1 MRVAAITLVT
11 ALHEVDADRVAARI
25 TTGHRMHVDGSA
37 FAAAR
42 AVAERADHLDR
53 VCGPDADHGLVVTLQ
68 PGSDARAVG
77 MLLANAARSEAG
89 DDRVLRH
96 VVGVLRADDV
106 AHLLWSDV
114 DDAFVAADRVASLVE
129 YATVIALDR
138 LAPLPLRRRRALVAL
153 LHRLAPQAVIVALPA
168 LRTARDLPASNGGAA
183 RVLASGAGW
192 MRALSTGAD
201 TGRDARDDL
210 VAMRYREPL
219 PFHPGR
225 LATVIERDLA
235 AGSSGRVLRSKGF
248 FRLASRPDHVGSW
261 SSFGAMLALDPTA
274 NPSWDPDA
282 PIGQALWFVGER
294 LDVHAIE
301 RALDGALLTPS
312 ELLAGPDLWRG
323 WADPFPVWPAVDPA
337 SEHRHE

>member
-1 MRVAAITLVT
+1 MRAAAITLVT

-53 VCGPDADHGLVVTLQ
+53 VCGPDADHGLVVTLR
-68 PGSDARAVG
+68 PGADARAVG
-77 MLLANAARSEAG
+77 MMLANAARSETG

-114 DDAFVAADRVASLVE
+114 DDAFVAADRVVSLVE

-138 LAPLPLRRRRALVAL
+138 LAPLSLRRRRALVAL
-153 LHRLAPQAVIVALPA
+153 LHRLAPHAVIVALPA

-192 MRALSTGAD
+192 MRALSSGAD

-274 NPSWDPDA
+274 NPSWDADA

-294 LDVHAIE
+294 LDVRAIV
-301 RALDGALLTPS
+301 RALDGALLTPP

>member
-1 MRVAAITLVT
+1 MRAAAITLVT

-53 VCGPDADHGLVVTLQ
+53 VCGPDADHGLVVTLR

-77 MLLANAARSEAG
+77 MMLANAARSETG

-114 DDAFVAADRVASLVE
+114 DDAFVAADRVASLAE

-138 LAPLPLRRRRALVAL
+138 LAPLSLRRRRALVAL

-192 MRALSTGAD
+192 MRALSSGAD

-219 PFHPGR
+219 PFHPG
-225 LATVIERDLA
+225 D
-235 AGSSGRVLRSKGF
+235 
-248 FRLASRPDHVGSW
+248 
-261 SSFGAMLALDPTA
+261 
-274 NPSWDPDA
+274 
-282 PIGQALWFVGER
+282 
-294 LDVHAIE
+294 
-301 RALDGALLTPS
+301 
-312 ELLAGPDLWRG
+312 
-323 WADPFPVWPAVDPA
+323 WPP
-337 SEHRHE
+337 

>member
-25 TTGHRMHVDGSA
+25 ATGHRMHVDGSA
-37 FAAAR
+37 LAAAR

-53 VCGPDADHGLVVTLQ
+53 VCGPDADHGFVVTLR

-77 MLLANAARSEAG
+77 MMLANAARSETG

-192 MRALSTGAD
+192 MRALSSGAD

-225 LATVIERDLA
+225 LASVIAEDLS
-235 AGSSGRVLRSKGF
+235 AGVSGRVLRSKGF

-274 NPSWDPDA
+274 NPSWDADA

-301 RALDGALLTPS
+301 RALDGALLTPP

>member
-25 TTGHRMHVDGSA
+25 ATGHRMHVDGSA

-77 MLLANAARSEAG
+77 MLLANAARSETG

-192 MRALSTGAD
+192 MRALSSGAD

-225 LATVIERDLA
+225 LASVIAEDLS
-235 AGSSGRVLRSKGF
+235 AGVNGRVLRSRGF

-261 SSFGAMLALDPTA
+261 SSFGATLALDPTA
-274 NPSWDPDA
+274 NPSWDADA

-301 RALDGALLTPS
+301 RALDGALLTPP
-312 ELLAGPDLWRG
+312 ELIAGPDLWRG

>member
-1 MRVAAITLVT
+1 MRAAAITLVT

-53 VCGPDADHGLVVTLQ
+53 ACSPDADHGLVVTLQ

-77 MLLANAARSEAG
+77 MMLANAARSETG

-114 DDAFVAADRVASLVE
+114 DDAFVSADRVASLVE
-129 YATVIALDR
+129 YATVIVLER
-138 LAPLPLRRRRALVAL
+138 LAPLSLRSRRTLVAL
-153 LHRLAPQAVIVALPA
+153 LHRLAPQAVIVGLTA

-192 MRALSTGAD
+192 MRALSSGAD
-201 TGRDARDDL
+201 AGRDTRDDL
-210 VAMRYREPL
+210 VALRYREPL

-225 LATVIERDLA
+225 LAAVIERDLA
-235 AGSSGRVLRSKGF
+235 AGASGRVLRSKGF

-274 NPSWDPDA
+274 NPSWDADA

-294 LDVHAIE
+294 LDIRAIE
-301 RALDGALLTPS
+301 RALDGALLTPA

-337 SEHRHE
+337 SEHRHD

>member
-1 MRVAAITLVT
+1 MRPAAITLVT
-11 ALHEVDADRVAARI
+11 ALHEVDADRLAARVA
-25 TTGHRMHVDGSA
+25 TGHRMHVDGSA

-42 AVAERADHLDR
+42 AVAERADELDR
-53 VCGPDADHGLVVTLQ
+53 VCGPTADHGLVVTLQ
-68 PGSDARAVG
+68 PGTDVRAVG
-77 MLLANAARSEAG
+77 MMLANAARSETG

-129 YATVIALDR
+129 YATVIVLDR
-138 LAPLPLRRRRALVAL
+138 LAPLSVRRRRALVAL
-153 LHRLAPQAVIVALPA
+153 LHRLAPRAVITGSSAV
-168 LRTARDLPASNGGAA
+168 RTARDLPASNGGAA

-192 MRALSTGAD
+192 MHALSSGAD

-225 LATVIERDLA
+225 LADVIERDLA
-235 AGSSGRVLRSKGF
+235 AGSRGRVLRSKGF
-248 FRLASRPDHVGSW
+248 FRLASRPDHVGGW

-274 NPSWDPDA
+274 NPSWDADA
-282 PIGQALWFVGER
+282 PIGQALWFVGEG
-294 LDVHAIE
+294 LDVRAIE
-301 RALDGALLTPS
+301 RALDGALLTPA